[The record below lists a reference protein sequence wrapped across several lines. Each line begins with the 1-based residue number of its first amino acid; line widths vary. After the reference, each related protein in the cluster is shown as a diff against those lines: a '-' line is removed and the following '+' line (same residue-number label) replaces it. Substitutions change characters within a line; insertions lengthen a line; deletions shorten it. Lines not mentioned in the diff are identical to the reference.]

1 MSIQLLAD
9 LSEIPRQLGIEW
21 PKLIAQAIT
30 FMVVYWVLS
39 KYAFGPVNQ
48 ILEQRRQRIAEGE
61 ENLKKIRTDLEAA
74 NSTAAD
80 IRAKAE
86 EEAKRIIKEAQDAA
100 NATKEVRTQEAISEA
115 ANIVA
120 KAREASQLERDRT
133 FADLKNEFAR
143 LVVNTTSKVTGK
155 VLAPEDHERINQE
168 ALTQI
173 SK

>member
-1 MSIQLLAD
+1 MSVQLLAD

-21 PKLIAQAIT
+21 PKLIAQTIT

-39 KYAFGPVNQ
+39 KYAFGPVSQ
-48 ILEQRRQRIAEGE
+48 LLEQRRQRIAEGE
-61 ENLKKIRTDLEAA
+61 ENLKKIRTDLDAA
-74 NSTAAD
+74 NATASE
-80 IRAKAE
+80 IRTKAE
-86 EEAKRIIKEAQDAA
+86 DDARRIVKEAQDAA
-100 NATKEVRTQEAISEA
+100 NAAREARTQEAVAEA
-115 ANIVA
+115 ASIVA

-155 VLAPEDHERINQE
+155 VLSPDDHSRINDE
-168 ALTQI
+168 ALSQI